1 MFASGTED
9 IDWGHSTRNLRNYIF
24 ENRCMPSPLK
34 ALEEMK
40 KLEMSAMGISSDEP
54 TALVMN
60 IVWDH

>member
-24 ENRCMPSPLK
+24 ENRCMASPLK